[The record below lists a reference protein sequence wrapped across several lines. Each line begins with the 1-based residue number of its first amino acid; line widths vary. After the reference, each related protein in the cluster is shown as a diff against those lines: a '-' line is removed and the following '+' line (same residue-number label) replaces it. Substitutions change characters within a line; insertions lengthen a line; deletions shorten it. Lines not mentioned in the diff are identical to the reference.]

1 MRQKNGSSP
10 GEEFSGQQAY
20 EEFVSSL
27 RMEDVAAM
35 LSGDL
40 DTGVNACVECC
51 DRHAQSN
58 RVALYWEGEAGDSS
72 AHTFRELQ
80 AESARFAN
88 LLRSQGV
95 GPGDRVACLLP
106 RIPELFAAA
115 LGIWRA
121 GAVYVPLFT
130 AFGPKA
136 IEFRLGQCEARLVV
150 TDTGQRSKL
159 DGVADCPPVVV
170 VSRSREPVPDD
181 SIDFQGELKRH
192 SSEFSPVMLTGK
204 DPFMLLFTSGTT
216 GAPKGVAIPIGGLL
230 SFLVYMKYAVG
241 LRENDAYWNVADPG
255 WAYGLWF
262 AIAGPLAMG
271 CATHFYEGPFTAE
284 STYSMLSKYG
294 ITRLAA
300 APTAYRMLMAAG
312 TPEDLDLRLRNACS
326 AGEPLN
332 PEVIHWLKE
341 NLGCRVLDHYGQ
353 TEIGMVVCNHHA
365 LEHPVIAGSMGLSMP
380 GFRMVALD
388 DEGREVGAGQ
398 TGQLALDRSASA
410 LHWFQGY
417 LNQDTGSRYSGP
429 YYLTGDWVEVG
440 AGGHFTFV
448 GRRDDII
455 TTAGYRVGPFD
466 VESTLIEH
474 PAVAESAVVGLPD
487 PERGEK
493 VAAFVVLQTGQ
504 EASPGLE
511 DELRRFVGTRLSAH
525 AYPRHI
531 QFVESL
537 PKTPSGKIQ
546 RFLLRREAAGE

>member
-1 MRQKNGSSP
+1 MTSYDKFLS
-10 GEEFSGQQAY
+10 EFRAD
-20 EEFVSSL
+20 
-27 RMEDVAAM
+27 DVAAM

-40 DTGVNACVECC
+40 ETGVNVCLECC
-51 DRHAQSN
+51 DRHAQSD
-58 RVALYWEGEAGDSS
+58 RVALYWEGETGDSS
-72 AHTFRELQ
+72 VHTFRELQ

-88 LLRSQGV
+88 LLQSQGV

-106 RIPELFAAA
+106 RISELFVVA

-136 IEFRLGQCEARLVV
+136 IQFRLGGCEASLVV
-150 TDTGQRSKL
+150 TDTTQRSKL

-170 VSRSREPVPDD
+170 VSRSGQPVADD
-181 SIDFQGELKRH
+181 GLDFQRELKRH
-192 SSEFSPVMLTGK
+192 SSEFPPVMLTGEH
-204 DPFMLLFTSGTT
+204 PFLLLFTSGTT
-216 GAPKGVAIPIGGLL
+216 GAPKGVAVPIEALL
-230 SFLVYMKYAVG
+230 SFIVYMKYAVG
-241 LRENDAYWNVADPG
+241 LREDDAYWNVADPG

-262 AIAGPLAMG
+262 AVTGPLLMG

-312 TPEDLDLRLRNACS
+312 APQGLDLRLKNACS

-332 PEVIHWLKE
+332 PEVIRWLKE
-341 NLGCRVLDHYGQ
+341 SLGCRVLDHYGQ

-365 LEHPVIAGSMGLSMP
+365 LQHPVIEGSMGLSMP
-380 GFRMVALD
+380 GFRIVALD
-388 DEGREVGAGQ
+388 DEGREVGPGQ
-398 TGQLALDRSASA
+398 TGQLALDRPASA
-410 LHWFQGY
+410 LDWFQGY
-417 LNQDTGSRYSGP
+417 LNQDTSSRYSGR
-429 YYLTGDWVEVG
+429 YYLTGDWAQVG

-448 GRRDDII
+448 GRNDDII

-474 PAVAESAVVGLPD
+474 AAVAESAVVGLPD
-487 PERGEK
+487 PERGQK
-493 VAAFVVLQTGQ
+493 VAAFVVLQAGQ
-504 EASPGLE
+504 AASDGLA
-511 DELRRFVGTRLSAH
+511 DELRLFVRTRLSAH

-531 QFVESL
+531 QFVDSL

>member
-1 MRQKNGSSP
+1 MPSYD
-10 GEEFSGQQAY
+10 EFLKDFRA
-20 EEFVSSL
+20 
-27 RMEDVAAM
+27 EDIAAL

-40 DTGVNACVECC
+40 DTAVNACLECC
-51 DRHAQSN
+51 DRHARSR

-72 AHTFRELQ
+72 VHTFPELQ
-80 AESARFAN
+80 AESARFAG

-106 RIPELFAAA
+106 RIPELFVAA

-159 DGVADCPPVVV
+159 DSVANCPPVVV
-170 VSRSREPVPDD
+170 VSRSGHPVPDD
-181 SIDFQGELKRH
+181 SIDFHDELKRH
-192 SSEFSPVMLTGK
+192 SSQFSPTMLTGE

-216 GAPKGVAIPIGGLL
+216 GAPKGVPIPIKALL
-230 SFLVYMKYAVG
+230 WFIVYMKYAVG
-241 LRENDAYWNVADPG
+241 LREDDAYWNVADPG

-262 AIAGPLAMG
+262 AVTGPLLMG
-271 CATHFYEGPFTAE
+271 YATHFYEGPFTVE

-294 ITRLAA
+294 ITRMLA
-300 APTAYRMLMAAG
+300 APTAYRMMVAAG
-312 TPEDLDLRLRNACS
+312 IPDGLDLRLRNACS

-332 PEVIHWLKE
+332 PEVIRWFKE

-353 TEIGMVVCNHHA
+353 TEIGMVACNHHA
-365 LEHPVIAGSMGLSMP
+365 LEHSVIEGSMGLSMP
-380 GFRMVALD
+380 GFRVVALD
-388 DEGREVGAGQ
+388 DQGREVGPGQ
-398 TGQLALDRSASA
+398 TGQIALDRSASA
-410 LHWFQGY
+410 LYSFQGY
-417 LNQDTGSRYSGP
+417 LNQDTGSPSSDR
-429 YYLTGDWVEVG
+429 YYLTGDWAEVG
-440 AGGHFTFV
+440 AEGHFTFV
-448 GRRDDII
+448 GRHDDII

-493 VAAFVVLQTGQ
+493 VAAFVVLKAGHA
-504 EASPGLE
+504 ASDDLAG
-511 DELRRFVGTRLSAH
+511 ELRLFVRNRLSAH
-525 AYPRHI
+525 VYLRQI

-546 RFLLRREAAGE
+546 RFLLRRRAVEGEGSGG